1 MSGLY
6 FLRVSKTVPA
16 LVEKKDKKRRGGES
30 VVFSPFFLMEWL
42 FGNYAPD
49 YDISPARVS
58 FIERCDDGDAVVS
71 KWTPRPL
78 SVIVSLIA
86 ARVIPKPDI
95 PWIP

>member
-1 MSGLY
+1 
-6 FLRVSKTVPA
+6 
-16 LVEKKDKKRRGGES
+16 
-30 VVFSPFFLMEWL
+30 L

-95 PWIP
+95 P